1 MNYEDFKGLIGQ
13 CIQNPDLLTEQADNI
28 LENVKLVFDTTDAQA
43 QTIEALKSKNDEL
56 RDTNVKLLMRQSFDV
71 KTPEEE
77 PTPKTNDEIISE
89 ILAKINS

>member
-71 KTPEEE
+71 KEQEE
-77 PTPKTNDEIISE
+77 PKPKTNEEIINDFLSH
-89 ILAKINS
+89 INS

>member
-71 KTPEEE
+71 KTPEE
-77 PTPKTNDEIISE
+77 PKEKTKEEIINDF
-89 ILAKINS
+89 LAHINS

>member
-71 KTPEEE
+71 KEQEE
-77 PTPKTNDEIISE
+77 PKEKTKEEIINDF
-89 ILAKINS
+89 LAHINS